1 MTLPEPVKI
10 IETPH
15 HFWFGGVDLA
25 YAVVGDT
32 KVEKLGMIDG
42 KEHYQVTKSF
52 IVSSYEYSKYDDPY
66 EEAFARITEKD
77 EK

>member
-42 KEHYQVTKSF
+42 KEHYQVT
-52 IVSSYEYSKYDDPY
+52 YQY
-66 EEAFARITEKD
+66 
-77 EK
+77 